1 LVLFLILPLKLMEI
15 QLEINCH
22 FLYDRKR
29 WRCDQL
35 KKWFLQV
42 FLTALITMW
51 IQTGLDQAN
60 IIQIN
65 NVWVDVSS
73 WILIFFVIYAL
84 FEWTAHVLAK
94 RKIAHR

>member
-1 LVLFLILPLKLMEI
+1 M
-15 QLEINCH
+15 
-22 FLYDRKR
+22 
-29 WRCDQL
+29 

-42 FLTALITMW
+42 FLTASITMW

-60 IIQIN
+60 IIHIN
-65 NVWVDVSS
+65 NVWIDVSS

-84 FEWTAHVLAK
+84 FEWAAHVLAK

>member
-1 LVLFLILPLKLMEI
+1 MKHKGK

-29 WRCDQL
+29 WRCDLL

-51 IQTGLDQAN
+51 IQAGLDQAN
-60 IIQIN
+60 IIQITN
-65 NVWVDVSS
+65 IWVDASS
-73 WILIFFVIYAL
+73 WILIFFVIYAI

-94 RKIAHR
+94 QKTAHR

>member
-1 LVLFLILPLKLMEI
+1 M
-15 QLEINCH
+15 
-22 FLYDRKR
+22 
-29 WRCDQL
+29 

-51 IQTGLDQAN
+51 IQAGLDQVN
-60 IIQIN
+60 IIYIT

-94 RKIAHR
+94 RKTVHR